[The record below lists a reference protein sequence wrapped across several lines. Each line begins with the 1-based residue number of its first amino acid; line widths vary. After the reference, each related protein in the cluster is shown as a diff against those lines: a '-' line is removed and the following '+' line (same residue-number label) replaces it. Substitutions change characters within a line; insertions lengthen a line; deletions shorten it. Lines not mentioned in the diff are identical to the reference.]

1 MSWWHLLMTH
11 DKSTAFSKMGRVIMA
26 STGVLA
32 LAAYGLSGDDSP
44 DAHYKT

>member
-1 MSWWHLLMTH
+1 
-11 DKSTAFSKMGRVIMA
+11 MA